1 MKYKSLYRKYRPQN
15 FHEIIGQDHIIQT
28 LDNVISSEKIAHAF
42 LFAGPKGTGKTSTA
56 RVFAKALNCS
66 HSEVR
71 SQICESC
78 LNQNSGDIIEMDA
91 ASNTGVDEI
100 RNLKE
105 NVDQLPFE
113 SKYKIYIIDEVH
125 MLSKSAFNALLKTLE
140 EPPSYVI
147 FILATTD
154 VQKVPITILSRVQ
167 SFNFRRISEKQIVAQ
182 LEDILNKENISFE
195 KEALMLIAQ
204 LSSGGL
210 RDALTIAEQ
219 ISNFENNNITKE
231 SVRKNFGIASNDEII
246 QVLNDLYSKNISDVL
261 KKLNDLKLWGI
272 DPFLFV
278 LNLISLVKEYL
289 LFRKTGDDSFLNYY
303 SEKELNDLKINDSF
317 AYRVSSSL
325 YDLLINVKR
334 TEYPFEIIEVSFL
347 KLLDENDFIAM
358 QNEEK
363 QFKQDFLSSIKELQK
378 ETKENKAK
386 KEIKINLFE
395 NKTSSSTKESSD
407 TINIVNPFEIDL
419 GYLGEDEKDEPK
431 AQVKLAKEIDLNF
444 ATWAIFINKQK
455 DKDLIKRHE
464 FQLKDFWHSV
474 KDSALQEFQ
483 YFKSEMID
491 RLQVAAS
498 SDSYIVFNIK
508 NDPASEK
515 YKPYSPEKL
524 KEITDSLNNNNYS
537 YFLQNFSELAFGG
550 YKHIFFISSSLKNE
564 LMAAKK
570 DLNENF
576 ENLAFD
582 KIEKDNLKTENNL
595 VFKKNLEDLIFNKFG

>member
-28 LDNVISSEKIAHAF
+28 LDNVISSKKIAHAF

-289 LFRKTGDDSFLNYY
+289 LFRKTGDDSF
-303 SEKELNDLKINDSF
+303 F
-317 AYRVSSSL
+317 
-325 YDLLINVKR
+325 
-334 TEYPFEIIEVSFL
+334 
-347 KLLDENDFIAM
+347 KLLFWKRI
-358 QNEEK
+358 K
-363 QFKQDFLSSIKELQK
+363 WFK
-378 ETKENKAK
+378 NK
-386 KEIKINLFE
+386 
-395 NKTSSSTKESSD
+395 
-407 TINIVNPFEIDL
+407 
-419 GYLGEDEKDEPK
+419 
-431 AQVKLAKEIDLNF
+431 
-444 ATWAIFINKQK
+444 
-455 DKDLIKRHE
+455 R
-464 FQLKDFWHSV
+464 
-474 KDSALQEFQ
+474 
-483 YFKSEMID
+483 
-491 RLQVAAS
+491 
-498 SDSYIVFNIK
+498 
-508 NDPASEK
+508 
-515 YKPYSPEKL
+515 
-524 KEITDSLNNNNYS
+524 
-537 YFLQNFSELAFGG
+537 
-550 YKHIFFISSSLKNE
+550 
-564 LMAAKK
+564 
-570 DLNENF
+570 
-576 ENLAFD
+576 
-582 KIEKDNLKTENNL
+582 
-595 VFKKNLEDLIFNKFG
+595 